1 MGFLKHDWPF
11 LLPCDLCTVC
21 ANGYAFGRVCLCVCA
36 TKKHPFTH
44 LPVSIFTK
52 IVYAT
57 HLHCVCHQIC
67 LLDLLS
73 LIESTIPNISI
84 HVIPLS
90 PGLLEVLLW

>member
-1 MGFLKHDWPF
+1 MIGHSYYLV
-11 LLPCDLCTVC
+11 TC
-21 ANGYAFGRVCLCVCA
+21 AQYVQMVMRSVVFVCVCVR
-36 TKKHPFTH
+36 PFTH
-44 LPVSIFTK
+44 LPVSIFMK

-67 LLDLLS
+67 LLDLL
-73 LIESTIPNISI
+73 TIPNISI